1 MDQFTTNIMTYI
13 AFGVGIVTSV
23 IGAINHQRLRSSC
36 CGRRVEISLDIEKT
50 SPKHKPQEDK

>member
-1 MDQFTTNIMTYI
+1 MDQFTTNILTYI
-13 AFGVGIVTSV
+13 AFGVGIASSV
-23 IGAINHQRLRSSC
+23 IAAINHQRLRSSC